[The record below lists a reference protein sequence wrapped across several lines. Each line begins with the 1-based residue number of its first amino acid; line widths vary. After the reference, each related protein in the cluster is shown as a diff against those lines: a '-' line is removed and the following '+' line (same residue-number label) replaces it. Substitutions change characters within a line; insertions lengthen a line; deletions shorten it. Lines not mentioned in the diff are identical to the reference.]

1 MSHRPKRRLSVF
13 LAARRCD
20 SPVLGTD
27 GVERVPTRERW
38 SRESPDQGTDG
49 VERVPSW
56 EQME

>member
-27 GVERVPTRERW
+27 GVERVPTEW
-38 SRESPDQGTDG
+38 LTEWLTQMVDW
-49 VERVPSW
+49 VED
-56 EQME
+56 